1 MRNLQPIDIR
11 SLKNLREDE
20 SVVIV
25 PVDKGRSTVV
35 MDRSEYDQK
44 IRTLLADTKTYKKTK
59 QGPCSFTR
67 AQDE

>member
-44 IRTLLADTKTYKKTK
+44 IRTLLADTMR
-59 QGPCSFTR
+59 FMNFW
-67 AQDE
+67 